1 MEGLEVEG
9 LMGGAFVGVS
19 RRLFMYGVYRVE
31 FERVGAEL
39 EGDNAREASLVSGG
53 GVDGADT
60 KG

>member
-1 MEGLEVEG
+1 M
-9 LMGGAFVGVS
+9 
-19 RRLFMYGVYRVE
+19 YRVE

-39 EGDNAREASLVSGG
+39 GGDDSREASLVSGG